1 MHRILPFHTDSNRK
15 ALYLQLFH
23 STIKRYSQFK
33 AGAILEYKLPLMPVV
48 MTLSLPSEEVTMIS
62 PDKQT
67 KGSTCLVLYFLLK
80 EFFSLTNTT
89 RVNFRYFFLSE
100 KVVLA

>member
-48 MTLSLPSEEVTMIS
+48 VTLSLPSEEVTMIS

-80 EFFSLTNTT
+80 
-89 RVNFRYFFLSE
+89 RVLQFNKYDSCQFQIFLFCL
-100 KVVLA
+100 KM